1 MLFLIEKIVI
11 QVNLILKLVFGLS
24 NVSQI
29 CLNITYKNTINI

>member
-1 MLFLIEKIVI
+1 MLILIEKIVI
-11 QVNLILKLVFGLS
+11 QVNLILKLFGLS